1 MTEGEQGD
9 NMKTKL
15 LGLTALALAM
25 SACGQG
31 NLYPMPAD
39 QAYAKLVAAKI
50 LPSGTGPFGRL
61 PIAVVGDGS
70 STIKYIVTDAGLKMC
85 EANIAAEGDKSRITA
100 FCDKGGEGAAV
111 ALTQNLMR
119 SRLIE
124 HIDATL
130 NGREFDPKLA
140 MGATAGAWP
149 KDERQANASMGAA
162 MGEALA
168 MERDMKKMIKE
179 GEAAEEQ
186 ERAEAAAKLE
196 AAKAHEGV
204 TFEAAK
210 PMVDV
215 SQ

>member
-1 MTEGEQGD
+1 MSNREQGD

-15 LGLTALALAM
+15 LGLAALALAT

-31 NLYPMPAD
+31 NLYPSAAD

-50 LPSGTGPFGRL
+50 VPSGTGPFGRL

-70 STIKYIVTDAGLKMC
+70 GNIKYIVTDAGTKMC

-124 HIDATL
+124 HIDATF

-168 MERDMKKMIKE
+168 MERDMKKSIKE
-179 GEAAEEQ
+179 MDQAREQ
-186 ERAEAAAKLE
+186 EQAESLAKLE

-204 TFEAAK
+204 TFEAGK
-210 PMVDV
+210 PMVDT
-215 SQ
+215 SN

>member
-1 MTEGEQGD
+1 VSEQGD

-15 LGLTALALAM
+15 LGLTALALGT

-31 NLYPMPAD
+31 NLYPLPAD

-70 STIKYIVTDAGLKMC
+70 STIKYVVTDAGMKMC

-111 ALTQNLMR
+111 GLTQNLMR

-130 NGREFDPKLA
+130 KGREFDPKLA
-140 MGATAGAWP
+140 MGSTAGSWP
-149 KDERQANASMGAA
+149 KDERQAKGNIGTA
-162 MGEALA
+162 MGDALQ
-168 MERDMKKMIKE
+168 MERDMKREIKE
-179 GEAAEEQ
+179 MDKMQEQ
-186 ERAEAAAKLE
+186 ERADAAANLE
-196 AAKAHEGV
+196 VAKAHDGV
-204 TFEAAK
+204 TFEPGK
-210 PMVDV
+210 PMVDT
-215 SQ
+215 SK

>member
-1 MTEGEQGD
+1 MSEQGD
-9 NMKTKL
+9 TMKTKL
-15 LGLTALALAM
+15 LGLTALALAT

-31 NLYPMPAD
+31 NLYPLPAD

-70 STIKYIVTDAGLKMC
+70 STIKYVVTDAGMKMC

-130 NGREFDPKLA
+130 KGREFDPKLA
-140 MGATAGAWP
+140 MGSTAGSWP
-149 KDERQANASMGAA
+149 KDERQAKGNIGTA
-162 MGEALA
+162 MGDALQ
-168 MERDMKKMIKE
+168 MERDMKREIKE
-179 GEAAEEQ
+179 MDKMQEQ
-186 ERAEAAAKLE
+186 ERADAAANLE
-196 AAKAHEGV
+196 VAKAHDGV
-204 TFEAAK
+204 TFEPGK
-210 PMVDV
+210 PMVDT
-215 SQ
+215 SK

>member
-1 MTEGEQGD
+1 MSESEQGD

-15 LGLTALALAM
+15 LGLTALALAT

-31 NLYPMPAD
+31 NLYPIAAD
-39 QAYAKLVAAKI
+39 QAYAKLVEAKI
-50 LPSGTGPFGRL
+50 TPSGTGPFGRL

-70 STIKYIVTDAGLKMC
+70 GTIKYMVTDAGVKMC
-85 EANIAAEGDKSRITA
+85 EANIVAEGDKSRITA

-130 NGREFDPKLA
+130 NGREFDPQLA

-168 MERDMKKMIKE
+168 MERDMKKSIKDMDQAQAQQ
-179 GEAAEEQ
+179 EAESL
-186 ERAEAAAKLE
+186 AKLE

-204 TFEAAK
+204 TFEAGK
-210 PMVDV
+210 PMVDT

>member
-1 MTEGEQGD
+1 
-9 NMKTKL
+9 MKTKL
-15 LGLTALALAM
+15 LGLTALALAT

-31 NLYPMPAD
+31 NLYPLPTD
-39 QAYAKLVAAKI
+39 QTYAKLVAAKI

-70 STIKYIVTDAGLKMC
+70 STIKYVVTDAGMKMC
-85 EANIAAEGDKSRITA
+85 QANIAAEGDKSRITA

-140 MGATAGAWP
+140 MGSTAGSWP
-149 KDERQANASMGAA
+149 KDERQAKGNIGTA
-162 MGEALA
+162 MGDALQ
-168 MERDMKKMIKE
+168 MERDMKREIKE
-179 GEAAEEQ
+179 MDDMQEQ
-186 ERAEAAAKLE
+186 ERAEAAANLE
-196 AAKAHEGV
+196 VAKAHEGV
-204 TFEAAK
+204 TFEPGK
-210 PMVDV
+210 PMVDT

>member
-1 MTEGEQGD
+1 VSEQGD

-15 LGLTALALAM
+15 LGLTALALAT

-31 NLYPMPAD
+31 NLYPLPAD

-70 STIKYIVTDAGLKMC
+70 STIKYVVTDAGMKMC

-130 NGREFDPKLA
+130 KGREFDPKLA
-140 MGATAGAWP
+140 MGSTAGSWP
-149 KDERQANASMGAA
+149 KDERQAKGNIGTA
-162 MGEALA
+162 MGDALQ
-168 MERDMKKMIKE
+168 MERDMKRDIKE
-179 GEAAEEQ
+179 MDKMQEQ
-186 ERAEAAAKLE
+186 ERADAAANLE
-196 AAKAHEGV
+196 VAKAHEGV
-204 TFEAAK
+204 TFEPGK
-210 PMVDV
+210 PMVDT
-215 SQ
+215 SK

>member
-1 MTEGEQGD
+1 VSEQGD

-15 LGLTALALAM
+15 LGLTALALGT

-31 NLYPMPAD
+31 NLYPLPAD

-70 STIKYIVTDAGLKMC
+70 STIKYVVTDAGMKMC

-130 NGREFDPKLA
+130 KGREFDPKLA
-140 MGATAGAWP
+140 MGSTAGSWP
-149 KDERQANASMGAA
+149 KDERQAKGNIGTA
-162 MGEALA
+162 MGDALQ
-168 MERDMKKMIKE
+168 MERDMKRDIKE
-179 GEAAEEQ
+179 MDKMQEQ
-186 ERAEAAAKLE
+186 ERADAAANLE
-196 AAKAHEGV
+196 VAKAHEGV
-204 TFEAAK
+204 TFEPGK
-210 PMVDV
+210 PMVDT
-215 SQ
+215 SK

>member
-1 MTEGEQGD
+1 MR
-9 NMKTKL
+9 TKI
-15 LGLTALALAM
+15 LGLTALALAT

-31 NLYPMPAD
+31 NLYPLPAD
-39 QAYAKLVAAKI
+39 QAYAKLVGAKV

-70 STIKYIVTDAGLKMC
+70 STIKYVVTDAGMKMC

-130 NGREFDPKLA
+130 KGREFDPKLA
-140 MGATAGAWP
+140 MGSTAGSWP
-149 KDERQANASMGAA
+149 KDERQAKGNIGTA
-162 MGEALA
+162 MGDALQ
-168 MERDMKKMIKE
+168 MERDMKRDIKE
-179 GEAAEEQ
+179 MDKMQEQ
-186 ERAEAAAKLE
+186 ERADAAANLE
-196 AAKAHEGV
+196 VAKAHEGV
-204 TFEAAK
+204 TFEPGK
-210 PMVDV
+210 PMVDT
-215 SQ
+215 SK

>member
-1 MTEGEQGD
+1 VSEQGD

-15 LGLTALALAM
+15 LGLTALALAT

-31 NLYPMPAD
+31 NLYPLPAD

-70 STIKYIVTDAGLKMC
+70 STIKYVVTDAGMKMC

-130 NGREFDPKLA
+130 KGREFDPKLA
-140 MGATAGAWP
+140 MGSTAGSWP
-149 KDERQANASMGAA
+149 KDERQAKGNIGTA
-162 MGEALA
+162 MGDALQ
-168 MERDMKKMIKE
+168 MERDMKREIKE
-179 GEAAEEQ
+179 MDQLQAQ
-186 ERAEAAAKLE
+186 ERADAAANAE
-196 AAKAHEGV
+196 VAKAHEGV
-204 TFEAAK
+204 TFEPGK
-210 PMVDV
+210 PMVDT
-215 SQ
+215 SN

>member
-1 MTEGEQGD
+1 MSEQGD

-15 LGLTALALAM
+15 LGLTALALGT

-31 NLYPMPAD
+31 NLYPLPAD

-70 STIKYIVTDAGLKMC
+70 STIKYVVTDAGMKMC

-130 NGREFDPKLA
+130 KGREFDPKLA
-140 MGATAGAWP
+140 MGSTAGSWP
-149 KDERQANASMGAA
+149 KDERQAKGNIGTA
-162 MGEALA
+162 MGDALQ
-168 MERDMKKMIKE
+168 MERDMKREIKE
-179 GEAAEEQ
+179 MDKMQEQ
-186 ERAEAAAKLE
+186 ERADAAANLE
-196 AAKAHEGV
+196 VAKAHEGV
-204 TFEAAK
+204 TFEPGK
-210 PMVDV
+210 PMVDT
-215 SQ
+215 SN